1 MTGKSAN
8 QRQRPRRQF
17 SLAKNKAQGR
27 YWSGAVTRQSNALD
41 LEPGV
46 FTWSDPAKIA
56 GSLKHSAETS
66 ARRKGTPYQSAMSML
81 SLYVFGFRTSRLTN
95 TLNCLAVP
103 PSKQRRQIRCLAS
116 AARPAMLIRPMPKAS
131 PCAALSHV
139 REEMGLTNLRLMVPF
154 CRRVVEAESVLKV
167 MAQHGLGRGQNGLE
181 IYMMCE
187 IPNNVIQVDA
197 FAAIF
202 DGFSIGSNDLTQLTL
217 GVDRDSEIVAFDFDE
232 RDPGMLEMLR
242 LAVAGAKRNG
252 RHVGICGE
260 APSNYPE
267 IAQFLTGLG
276 INSISVNPSSLVRT
290 IAVVREA
297 EQSAGVT

>member
-1 MTGKSAN
+1 
-8 QRQRPRRQF
+8 
-17 SLAKNKAQGR
+17 
-27 YWSGAVTRQSNALD
+27 
-41 LEPGV
+41 
-46 FTWSDPAKIA
+46 
-56 GSLKHSAETS
+56 
-66 ARRKGTPYQSAMSML
+66 
-81 SLYVFGFRTSRLTN
+81 
-95 TLNCLAVP
+95 
-103 PSKQRRQIRCLAS
+103 
-116 AARPAMLIRPMPKAS
+116 MPKAS

-242 LAVAGAKRNG
+242 LAVAGPKRMSAR
-252 RHVGICGE
+252 RHLWWGPLELSGDR
-260 APSNYPE
+260 
-267 IAQFLTGLG
+267 
-276 INSISVNPSSLVRT
+276 SISHRPGHRLDQCQSIKPRT
-290 IAVVREA
+290 HHRRGA
-297 EQSAGVT
+297 